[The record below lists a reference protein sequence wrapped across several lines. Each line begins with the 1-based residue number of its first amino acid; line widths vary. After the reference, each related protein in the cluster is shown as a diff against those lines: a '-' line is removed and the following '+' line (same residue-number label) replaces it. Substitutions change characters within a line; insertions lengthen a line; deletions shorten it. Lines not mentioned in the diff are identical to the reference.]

1 MTAKL
6 RLSLLPMQPSSSPDQ
21 RKQFLAALALSAIY
35 GIERFGLRDY
45 AKAAWKVLVALTARK
60 AKQDMALGERRMRH
74 CEQCPVFFERLRTC
88 GSPLADDP
96 TLGCFCHLPNKVSD
110 PKATCWADSKTDLPI
125 GWASAGLDSENN
137 PFPPTETTLSTDPQ
151 PTPDPPNRDS
161 A

>member
-1 MTAKL
+1 
-6 RLSLLPMQPSSSPDQ
+6 MQPSSSPDQ

-60 AKQDMALGERRMRH
+60 GNQDVALGERRMRH

-96 TLGCFCHLPNKVSD
+96 ALGCWCHLAHKVSD
-110 PKATCWADSKTDLPI
+110 PEATCWADSHLDLPI
-125 GWASAGLDSENN
+125 GWK
-137 PFPPTETTLSTDPQ
+137 TLLPDQQ

>member
-1 MTAKL
+1 
-6 RLSLLPMQPSSSPDQ
+6 MQPPSSPDQ
-21 RKQFLAALALSAIY
+21 RKQFLAALALSAIF

-74 CEQCPVFFERLRTC
+74 CEQCSLFYAPLATC
-88 GSPLADDP
+88 SSPLSDHP
-96 TLGCFCHLPNKVSD
+96 ELGCWCHLPRVVSD
-110 PKATCWADSKTDLPI
+110 PKATCWADKHLETLDFPI
-125 GWASAGLDSENN
+125 GWSSAGLDSESNL
-137 PFPPTETTLSTDPQ
+137 FPPTATMLPTDPQ